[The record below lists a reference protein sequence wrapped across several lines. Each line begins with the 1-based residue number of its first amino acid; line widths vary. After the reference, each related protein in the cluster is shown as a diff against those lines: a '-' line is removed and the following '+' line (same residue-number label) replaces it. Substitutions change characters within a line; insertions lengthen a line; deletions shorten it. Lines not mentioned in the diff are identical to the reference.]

1 MKVSGFVLWLCYF
14 SPPVCYAA
22 LEAQRAQSL
31 RYMRISEARQNGS
44 VLIMPLGALRP
55 LVTEGNGWLNL
66 WVLFLWGLSA
76 FCLLAID

>member
-1 MKVSGFVLWLCYF
+1 MIFFL
-14 SPPVCYAA
+14 PPAA
-22 LEAQRAQSL
+22 LEDTESTEL
-31 RYMRISEARQNGS
+31 EVYTHSEARQNGS
-44 VLIMPLGALRP
+44 VLIMPLGALCP

>member
-1 MKVSGFVLWLCYF
+1 MIFFFTTRCARGHR
-14 SPPVCYAA
+14 
-22 LEAQRAQSL
+22 EHRA
-31 RYMRISEARQNGS
+31 YIAKISTYKLIFEARQNGS
-44 VLIMPLGALRP
+44 VLIMPLGALCP